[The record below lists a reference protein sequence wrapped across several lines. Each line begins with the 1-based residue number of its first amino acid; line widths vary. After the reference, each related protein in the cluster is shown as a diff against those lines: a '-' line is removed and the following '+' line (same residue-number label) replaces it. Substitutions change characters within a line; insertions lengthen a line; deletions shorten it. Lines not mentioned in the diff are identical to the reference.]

1 MRDSNRTNDE
11 RAAAVEEYILNQAIT
26 AKVVKEIKIMTPKNP
41 NKWGKTLAPWF
52 NEECREARKSLA
64 AAKKLYGKGDE
75 RVIQAI
81 KYFHKV
87 CVKGR

>member
-1 MRDSNRTNDE
+1 
-11 RAAAVEEYILNQAIT
+11 
-26 AKVVKEIKIMTPKNP
+26 VVKEIKLATPKNP

-64 AAKKLYGKGDE
+64 EAKKLYGKGDE

-81 KYFHKV
+81 KFFHKV

>member
-1 MRDSNRTNDE
+1 MSDYTRTNDE
-11 RAAAVEEYILNQAIT
+11 RAAAVEDYILHQAIA
-26 AKVVKEIKIMTPKNP
+26 AKVVKEIKMTTPKNP

-52 NEECREARKSLA
+52 NEECREARKSMA
-64 AAKKLYGKGDE
+64 EAKKLYGKGDE

-81 KYFHKV
+81 KFFHKV